1 MLKKYDY
8 NLILYFLYSLILFV
22 IPWKLFLDDN
32 FAYIFSII
40 ARLFSI
46 VLFFIYQKKYFLF
59 ENKTKKNKYF
69 YFIPFFICCF
79 QICFYFFL
87 QKIALKLKI

>member
-8 NLILYFLYSLILFV
+8 NFILYFLYSLILFV

-40 ARLFSI
+40 ARLFFCLKI
-46 VLFFIYQKKYFLF
+46 KLKQINIFILYLFLF
-59 ENKTKKNKYF
+59 AVF
-69 YFIPFFICCF
+69 L
-79 QICFYFFL
+79 ICFYFFL
-87 QKIALKLKI
+87 QKTALKLKI